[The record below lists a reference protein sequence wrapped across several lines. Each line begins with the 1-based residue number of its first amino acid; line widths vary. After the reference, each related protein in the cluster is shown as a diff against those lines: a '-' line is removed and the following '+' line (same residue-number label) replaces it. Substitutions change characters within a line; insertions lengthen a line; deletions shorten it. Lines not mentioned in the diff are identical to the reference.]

1 MLASGSGLVR
11 VMRAST
17 QFQSAQQQLR
27 EKRLRNVDSVS
38 TSERPL
44 RIRTNVGFI
53 IHHEMDNLGDGV
65 VVAARVKALAEA
77 GDDGHNQHSGTPGP
91 GSWARATKGG

>member
-1 MLASGSGLVR
+1 MLASGSGLVSA
-11 VMRAST
+11 MRAST

-27 EKRLRNVDSVS
+27 EKRQWNVDSVL
-38 TSERPL
+38 TSDRPL

-53 IHHEMDNLGDGV
+53 IHHETDNLGDGV
-65 VVAARVKALAEA
+65 IVAALVEAEA

>member
-1 MLASGSGLVR
+1 MLVSGSGLLSA
-11 VMRAST
+11 MRAST

-27 EKRLRNVDSVS
+27 EKRQRNLDSVL

-44 RIRTNVGFI
+44 RIRTYVGFI
-53 IHHEMDNLGDGV
+53 IHHETDNLGDGV
-65 VVAARVKALAEA
+65 IVAARVKSLAEA

-91 GSWARATKGG
+91 RSWARVTMGG